1 MSSEPSAMSPQPWAL
16 SPQQPASQ
24 PWAPVGPNV
33 PQVLQGSTL
42 ELKVRHSSC
51 DQILIYF
58 DRWIRMPFV
67 RRSAKVAPKRV
78 LSAKVRFGVPKQLI

>member
-1 MSSEPSAMSPQPWAL
+1 MSPQPSAL

-24 PWAPVGPNV
+24 PRAPAGPKV
-33 PQVLQGSTL
+33 PQVLQRSTL

-51 DQILIYF
+51 DLIRIYF
-58 DRWIRMPFV
+58 DRWIRMPFG

-78 LSAKVRFGVPKQLI
+78 LNAKVRFGVPKPLI